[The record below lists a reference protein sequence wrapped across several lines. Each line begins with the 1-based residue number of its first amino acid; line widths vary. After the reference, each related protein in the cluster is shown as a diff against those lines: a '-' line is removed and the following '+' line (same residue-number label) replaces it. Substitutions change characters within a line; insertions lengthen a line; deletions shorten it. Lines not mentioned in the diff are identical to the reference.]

1 MEALFFFFRHRGPG
15 SNFQI
20 YVVGVAVYSIVNYM
34 EEEFQFGDLSENR
47 LNSEQYLIQLSG
59 FFFFF
64 LWGREGKRMGASNSE
79 LSLM

>member
-1 MEALFFFFRHRGPG
+1 M
-15 SNFQI
+15 
-20 YVVGVAVYSIVNYM
+20 VGVAVYSIVNYM

-64 LWGREGKRMGASNSE
+64 FVGEGGEENGSQ
-79 LSLM
+79 